1 MTKDI
6 VFDFV
11 CDTAVAIVA
20 DCGTDPEELK
30 TEAIQKLIQQLVLGQ
45 AEVHCDNVY
54 DPDTGLYGHPENI
67 YEDLKIGD
75 YDAGL

>member
-1 MTKDI
+1 MTKHI

-11 CDTAVAIVA
+11 CDTAVAVVA
-20 DCGTDPEELK
+20 ECGTNPEDLK

-54 DPDTGLYGHPENI
+54 DPDTGLYGHPENV
-67 YEDLKIGD
+67 YEDLKLGD

>member
-1 MTKDI
+1 MTKHI

-11 CDTAVAIVA
+11 CDTAVAVVA
-20 DCGTDPEELK
+20 ECGTNPEELK

-54 DPDTGLYGHPENI
+54 DPDTGLYGHPENV
-67 YEDLKIGD
+67 YEDLKLGD

>member
-1 MTKDI
+1 MTKHI

-11 CDTAVAIVA
+11 CDTAVAVVA
-20 DCGTDPEELK
+20 ECGTNPEELK

-54 DPDTGLYGHPENI
+54 DPDTGLYGHPENV
-67 YEDLKIGD
+67 
-75 YDAGL
+75 

>member
-1 MTKDI
+1 MTKHI

-11 CDTAVAIVA
+11 CDTAVAVVA
-20 DCGTDPEELK
+20 ECGTNPEELK

-45 AEVHCDNVY
+45 AEVHCENVY
-54 DPDTGLYGHPENI
+54 DPDTGLYGHPENV
-67 YEDLKIGD
+67 YEDLKLGD

>member
-1 MTKDI
+1 MTKHI

-11 CDTAVAIVA
+11 CDTAVAVVA
-20 DCGTDPEELK
+20 ECGTNPEELK

>member
-1 MTKDI
+1 MSKDI

-20 DCGTDPEELK
+20 ECGTNPEELK
-30 TEAIQKLIQQLVLGQ
+30 TEDIQKLIQHLVSGQ

-54 DPDTGLYGHPENI
+54 DPDTGLYGHPEII
-67 YEDLKIGD
+67 YEDLKLGD

>member
-1 MTKDI
+1 MTKHI

-11 CDTAVAIVA
+11 CDTAVAVVA
-20 DCGTDPEELK
+20 ECGTNPEELK
-30 TEAIQKLIQQLVLGQ
+30 TEAIQKLIQQLVLAQ

-67 YEDLKIGD
+67 YEDLKLGD

>member
-1 MTKDI
+1 MTKHI
-6 VFDFV
+6 VFEFV
-11 CDTAVAIVA
+11 CDTAVAVVA
-20 DCGTDPEELK
+20 ECGTNPEELK

-54 DPDTGLYGHPENI
+54 DPDTGLYGHPENV
-67 YEDLKIGD
+67 YEDLKLGD

>member
-1 MTKDI
+1 MTKHI

-11 CDTAVAIVA
+11 CDTAVAVVA
-20 DCGTDPEELK
+20 ECGTNPEELK

-54 DPDTGLYGHPENI
+54 DPDTGLYGHPENV
-67 YEDLKIGD
+67 YEDLKLGD
-75 YDAGL
+75 L

>member
-1 MTKDI
+1 MTKHI

-11 CDTAVAIVA
+11 CETAVAVVA
-20 DCGTDPEELK
+20 ECGTNPEELK

-54 DPDTGLYGHPENI
+54 DPDTGLYGHPENV
-67 YEDLKIGD
+67 YEDLKLGD

>member
-1 MTKDI
+1 MTKHI

-11 CDTAVAIVA
+11 CDTAVAVVA
-20 DCGTDPEELK
+20 ECGTNPEELK

-45 AEVHCDNVY
+45 AEVHCDKVY
-54 DPDTGLYGHPENI
+54 DPDTGLYGHPENV
-67 YEDLKIGD
+67 YEDLKLGD

>member
-1 MTKDI
+1 MTKHI

-11 CDTAVAIVA
+11 CDTAVAVVA
-20 DCGTDPEELK
+20 ECGTNPEELK

-67 YEDLKIGD
+67 YEDLKLGD